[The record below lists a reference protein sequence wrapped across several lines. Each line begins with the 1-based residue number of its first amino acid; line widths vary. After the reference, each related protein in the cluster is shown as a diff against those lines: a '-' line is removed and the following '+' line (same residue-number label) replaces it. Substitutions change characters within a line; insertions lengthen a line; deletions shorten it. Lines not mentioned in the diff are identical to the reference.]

1 MLKRKKRRTR
11 QHVIADLSANHIEY
25 FTLQCG
31 YSVERIEADY
41 GYDLQIYSYDE
52 HGELENGVVYVRF
65 AHRRLRLTVQLKATD
80 HIKRYTREEGFSYA
94 LEKVHLDIWLN
105 EPMPVI
111 VILFDAQNEVA
122 YWVYLQAYFEQK
134 GVSLPATQKTF
145 TIYFDQHNIVSIDA
159 VKKWQTY
166 KNHVLAQING
176 RITHYA

>member
-1 MLKRKKRRTR
+1 MPKQKKRRTR
-11 QHVIADLSANHIEY
+11 QHVIADLSGNYVEY
-25 FTLQCG
+25 FALQCG

-41 GYDLQIYSYDE
+41 GYYLQIYSYDE
-52 HGELENGVVYVRF
+52 RGELENGVVYV
-65 AHRRLRLTVQLKATD
+65 QLKATD
-80 HIKRYTREEGFSYA
+80 HIERYIREEGLSYA
-94 LEKVHLDIWLN
+94 LEKAHLDLWLT

-134 GVSLPATQKTF
+134 GISLPSNQKTF
-145 TIYFDQHNIVSIDA
+145 TIYFDQHNIVNQNA

-166 KNHVLAQING
+166 KNNVLAQIDG